1 MYKILLSTITTAL
14 LLTTANA
21 KDDHG
26 HDAHKH
32 GDHTKKAAVHWGYG
46 EDAGPLKWGDLKS
59 EYFMC
64 KEGKNQSPIN
74 ITSAYE
80 VEKKPL
86 KINHK
91 AGGEEVIF
99 NGHAVQ
105 VNYKAGSSID
115 VDGHVFELKQF
126 HFHNPSE
133 NTIDGKSFP
142 MEAHFVHADKDG
154 NLAVLGLMFVEGEA
168 NAELAKLIEVLPKKA
183 GEKNKLKTVADS
195 NGLLPKE
202 KDYYR
207 FTGSL
212 TTPPCSEGVI
222 WAVFKKPVSA
232 SKEQLEAIASVLGH
246 ANNRP
251 TQPINA
257 RIIGEID

>member
-21 KDDHG
+21 KDSHDHG
-26 HDAHKH
+26 AHAK
-32 GDHTKKAAVHWGYG
+32 GSSVHWGYQG
-46 EDAGPLKWGDLKS
+46 DAGPLNWGNLKS

-91 AGGEEVIF
+91 AGGEEVLF
-99 NGHAVQ
+99 NGHAIQ
-105 VNYKAGSSID
+105 VNYAAGSSID

-154 NLAVLGLMFVEGEA
+154 NLAVLGLMFVEGKE
-168 NAELAKLIEVLPKKA
+168 NGELAKLIEVLPHKT
-183 GEKNKLKTVADS
+183 GEKNKLKSVADS

-222 WAVFKKPVSA
+222 WAVFKKPVTA
-232 SKEQLEAIASVLGH
+232 SKEQIKAIADVLGH

-251 TQPINA
+251 VQPINA
-257 RIIGEID
+257 RIIGEVD